1 MKHVSELHHCARYE
15 KMSVNCIILIIIH
28 LVSSLAPNQMRG
40 KEGGPGGGRGYGG
53 RDRGG

>member
-1 MKHVSELHHCARYE
+1 MFQNCIIAARYE